1 MIPCRSS
8 SKLFTYYF
16 PSEPGTAFDVSG
28 LYSPSQPAH
37 FPIPDDGL
45 EAERKEEIVKENYI
59 KLQNKRKEAL
69 DSLEETVAIIVSRE
83 NIVRDLLSV
92 YKDPSIL
99 QMKVSAVIEGS
110 EATGDGVLREVYSSF
125 WDTFLSESDGDS
137 EHTLPILPNLSQED
151 YVSIGR
157 ILTHQFVL
165 CGVFPVKLSQASLQQ
180 AVLGTVTDQ
189 CIVESFRA
197 LLPPN
202 ENDCFRRALDC
213 AGPFPREEIID
224 LLDDYNLRQ

>member
-8 SKLFTYYF
+8 SKRFTYYF

-45 EAERKEEIVKENYI
+45 EVEGKEEIVKENYI

-69 DSLEETVAIIVSRE
+69 DSLKETVAIIVSRE
-83 NIVRDLLSV
+83 NIVRHLLSM

-99 QMKVSAVIEGS
+99 QMKFSAVIEGS

-125 WDTFLSESDGDS
+125 WDTFLSESDGDG
-137 EHTLPILPNLSQED
+137 EHTSYSSKSKPGRLHKHRENFDAPVSTMRCLSSQIVTGIIATCRSS
-151 YVSIGR
+151 YCHG
-157 ILTHQFVL
+157 
-165 CGVFPVKLSQASLQQ
+165 PVHCRVIS
-180 AVLGTVTDQ
+180 
-189 CIVESFRA
+189 
-197 LLPPN
+197 
-202 ENDCFRRALDC
+202 C
-213 AGPFPREEIID
+213 APTA
-224 LLDDYNLRQ
+224 